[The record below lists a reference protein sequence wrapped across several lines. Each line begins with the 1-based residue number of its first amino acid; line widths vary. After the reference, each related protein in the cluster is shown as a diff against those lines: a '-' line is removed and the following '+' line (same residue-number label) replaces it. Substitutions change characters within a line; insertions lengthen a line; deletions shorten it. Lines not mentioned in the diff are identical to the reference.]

1 MKYGTPEDFRFKID
15 TTPPP
20 AALPIARPP
29 VMGPLP
35 RGPRWGRW
43 ALGALGLFVVGAL
56 LVQAVDFIAAQW
68 ARSPAL
74 GGLFT
79 ALLAAAAGFA
89 VLGML
94 REARAWRELEDVER
108 VRAALLAGADAAE
121 VVERLAATV
130 AHRPD
135 AAADVERFRRQAGVL
150 QQREHLLEL
159 FANEVLRPLD
169 RAAYAAVARA
179 ARDAGAL
186 TALAPTALLDTLL
199 LLWRNLRMIR
209 EVAAIYGHR
218 TGLAGT
224 WFLVKRLASGAA
236 IVAAADVAGSLLVHQ
251 LGNAV
256 ADLLAAKVGEGAIA
270 GARTARIGLWTM
282 QLCRAVPFAEE
293 DVPTLRKLAASLLR

>member
-1 MKYGTPEDFRFKID
+1 MKYGTPEEFRFKID

-20 AALPIARPP
+20 AAVPIARAPIRP
-29 VMGPLP
+29 VAA
-35 RGPRWGRW
+35 GPRWGRW
-43 ALGALGLFVVGAL
+43 AVGALGLFLAGAV

-68 ARSPAL
+68 ARSSAL

-79 ALLAAAAGFA
+79 ALLAAAAAFA
-89 VLGML
+89 GLGML

-108 VRAALLAGADAAE
+108 VRAALLAGADPAE
-121 VVERLAATV
+121 IVERLAATV
-130 AHRPD
+130 AHRPE
-135 AAADVERFRRQAGVL
+135 AAADVERFRRQAGAL
-150 QQREHLLEL
+150 QQREHFLEL
-159 FANEVLRPLD
+159 FAAEVLRPLD

-179 ARDAGAL
+179 ARDAGAV

-224 WFLVKRLASGAA
+224 WFLLKRLATGAA
-236 IVAAADVAGSLLVHQ
+236 VVAAADVAGSVLVHQ

-293 DVPTLRKLAASLLR
+293 DVPTLRKLAANLLR

>member
-1 MKYGTPEDFRFKID
+1 MKYGTPEEFRFKLD

-20 AALPIARPP
+20 AALPIARAPARP
-29 VMGPLP
+29 IA

-43 ALGALGLFVVGAL
+43 ALGALGLFLAGVVVVDAI
-56 LVQAVDFIAAQW
+56 DFIATQW

-79 ALLAAAAGFA
+79 ALLGAAAAFA
-89 VLGML
+89 GLGIL

-108 VRAALLAGADAAE
+108 VRAALLAGADPAK

-130 AHRPD
+130 AHRPE
-135 AAADVERFRRQAGVL
+135 AAADVERFRRQAGSL
-150 QQREHLLEL
+150 QQREHLIEL
-159 FANEVLRPLD
+159 FAAEVLRPLD

-179 ARDAGAL
+179 ARDSGAV
-186 TALAPTALLDTLL
+186 TALAPTALLDTIL

-218 TGLAGT
+218 TGIAGT
-224 WFLVKRLASGAA
+224 WFLVKRLATGAA
-236 IVAAADVAGSLLVHQ
+236 IVAAADVAGSVLVHQ

-282 QLCRAVPFAEE
+282 QLCRAVPFAED
-293 DVPTLRKLAASLLR
+293 DVPTLRKLAASLIR

>member
-1 MKYGTPEDFRFKID
+1 MKYGTPEEFRFRVD

-20 AALPIARPP
+20 AALPVPRAPAP
-29 VMGPLP
+29 VA

-43 ALGALGLFVVGAL
+43 AAGALGLFIAGAA

-79 ALLAAAAGFA
+79 ALLAAALGFA
-89 VLGML
+89 ALGIV
-94 REARAWRELEDVER
+94 REVRAWRDLEDVER
-108 VRAALLAGADAAE
+108 VRAALLAGADPAE
-121 VVERLAATV
+121 IVERLAASV
-130 AHRPD
+130 AHRPE
-135 AAADVERFRRQAGVL
+135 AAADVERFRRQAGAL
-150 QQREHLLEL
+150 QSREHLLEL
-159 FANEVLRPLD
+159 FAAEVLRPLD

-186 TALAPTALLDTLL
+186 TALVPTALLDAVLL
-199 LLWRNLRMIR
+199 IWRNLRMIR

-218 TGLAGT
+218 TGFAGT
-224 WFLVKRLASGAA
+224 WFLLKRLVTGAA
-236 IVAAADVAGSLLVHQ
+236 IVAAADVAGSVLVHQ

-256 ADLLAAKVGEGAIA
+256 ADLLAAKLGEGAIA

-293 DVPTLRKLAASLLR
+293 DVPNLRKLAASLLR

>member
-1 MKYGTPEDFRFKID
+1 MKYGTPEEFRFKID

-20 AALPIARPP
+20 AALPISRAPAIP
-29 VMGPLP
+29 VAP
-35 RGPRWGRW
+35 GPRWGRW
-43 ALGALGLFVVGAL
+43 AIGALGLFLAGAV

-74 GGLFT
+74 GGLFL
-79 ALLAAAAGFA
+79 ALLASAGAFA
-89 VLGML
+89 GLGMV
-94 REARAWRELEDVER
+94 REVRAWRELEDVEE
-108 VRAALLAGADAAE
+108 VRAALLAGADPAAI
-121 VVERLAATV
+121 VERLAATV
-130 AHRPD
+130 AHRPE
-135 AAADVERFRRQAGVL
+135 AAADVERFRRQAGAL
-150 QQREHLLEL
+150 QQREHFLEL
-159 FANEVLRPLD
+159 FAAEVLRPLD

-186 TALAPTALLDTLL
+186 TALVPTALLDTIL
-199 LLWRNLRMIR
+199 LLWRNLRMVR

-218 TGLAGT
+218 TGFAGT
-224 WFLVKRLASGAA
+224 WFLLKRLATGAA
-236 IVAAADVAGSLLVHQ
+236 IVAAADVAGSVLVHQ

>member
-1 MKYGTPEDFRFKID
+1 VKYGTPEEFGFKID
-15 TTPPP
+15 TAPPP
-20 AALPIARPP
+20 SALPIVRPAVAP
-29 VMGPLP
+29 VS

-43 ALGALGLFVVGAL
+43 ALGALGLFLAGAV
-56 LVQAVDFIAAQW
+56 LVQAVDFVAAQW

-89 VLGML
+89 GLGIV
-94 REARAWRELEDVER
+94 REARAWRELEDVEK
-108 VRAALLAGADAAE
+108 VRAALLAGADPAE
-121 VVERLAATV
+121 IVERLAATV
-130 AHRPD
+130 AHRPE
-135 AAADVERFRRQAGVL
+135 AAADVERFRRQVGSL
-150 QQREHLLEL
+150 QQREHFLEL
-159 FANEVLRPLD
+159 FAAEVLRPLD

-186 TALAPTALLDTLL
+186 TALVPTAFLDALL

-218 TGLAGT
+218 TGFAGT
-224 WFLVKRLASGAA
+224 WFLLKRLATGAA
-236 IVAAADVAGSLLVHQ
+236 IVAAADVAGSVLVHQ

-282 QLCRAVPFAEE
+282 QLCRAVPFAED
-293 DVPTLRKLAASLLR
+293 DVPSLRKLAASLLR